1 MKPIIGIVGRCQNN
15 DGYSLIGV
23 VDQLRNAVIK
33 CGGIPILILPTQL
46 IEYDNIKEDTPNKL
60 TEEEKE
66 DLIRQIKLCDG
77 IIIPGGT
84 KIFEYDKFICEYT
97 IKNDINTLGICLGM
111 QIMYVVDTNSDLKKI
126 KKHNDKKSKYVHEIN
141 IKDESMLR
149 KILGQKTFVNSRHNE
164 AIKNTNSYIIS
175 AYSKDGVIEGI
186 EYPLNKFNV
195 GVQRHPESVILYD
208 IKQYDLMKN
217 FIDTCKNKS

>member
-149 KILGQKTFVNSRHNE
+149 KILGQKIFVNSRHNE

-195 GVQRHPESVILYD
+195 GVLGYNGILNLWFYM
-208 IKQYDLMKN
+208 I
-217 FIDTCKNKS
+217 